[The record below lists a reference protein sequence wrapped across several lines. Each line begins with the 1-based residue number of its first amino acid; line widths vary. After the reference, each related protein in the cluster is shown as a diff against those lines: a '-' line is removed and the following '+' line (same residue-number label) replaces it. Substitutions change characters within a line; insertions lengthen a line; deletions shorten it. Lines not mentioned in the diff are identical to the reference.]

1 MDDSRGL
8 SKQWLPDSRVLGA
21 PRKKALDALN
31 QHTTTL
37 TSAACVSH
45 LTQS

>member
-8 SKQWLPDSRVLGA
+8 SKQWLSDSGVLGA
-21 PRKKALDALN
+21 PLRKKALDALN

-37 TSAACVSH
+37 AACVVSH